1 MDQKNIKDKIAELK
15 TWVSGHTRIVL
26 PAVLVVC
33 VAVTASVVLSANQK
47 NAEGSELQTAA
58 VSAEQT
64 EVSESVEGE
73 AAEAAAAVPVLAL
86 EEDAYPAV
94 NTLVQDYY
102 SALSEGNL
110 EAVEGMNRMLE
121 ENEKLRIRE
130 MSKYI
135 DSYSELKVYTKTGPV
150 ENSYLAYVYSKVKFT
165 EYDKL
170 VPGMQAFYICTDE
183 SGNCYINGGEEDT
196 SVTEYIRAVS
206 LQDDVVELNNQVAA
220 EYNELLD
227 SDEELTAFL
236 ADLGNRIDV
245 SVGEALEAAEK
256 AAEEAEAAAEE
267 TDTAAAEAAEGAG
280 DGAQAPQKVKVKEVV
295 NIRSSDS
302 ETADKLGKAQTGDEF
317 ELLEEKPNGWS
328 KIRFEGKEAFIKTEF
343 LETVA
348 AEAPAEEA
356 ATTEEPAEEVQETE
370 AQETEAQGSE
380 EPVSEDTASEAPAGS
395 DTVTVVENVNVRK
408 SASETG
414 EKLGLAYIGEKLEL
428 LMRQADGWTRVK
440 YKGQTGYVKSEYVE

>member
-15 TWVSGHTRIVL
+15 TWVTGHTRIVL

-33 VAVTASVVLSANQK
+33 VAVTASAVLNANQK
-47 NAEGSELQTAA
+47 NTEGSELQTAA
-58 VSAEQT
+58 VAAEQAEESESAEG
-64 EVSESVEGE
+64 ESVET
-73 AAEAAAAVPVLAL
+73 AAVPVLAL

-94 NTLVQDYY
+94 NTLMQDYY

-110 EAVEGMNRMLE
+110 EAVEGMNRMME
-121 ENEKLRIRE
+121 ENAKLRIRE

-183 SGNCYINGGEEDT
+183 NGSCYINGGEEET

-256 AAEEAEAAAEE
+256 AAEEAEAAAAQAE
-267 TDTAAAEAAEGAG
+267 TDAVAEASADAG
-280 DGAQAPQKVKVKEVV
+280 DSAQAPQKVKVKEVV

-302 ETADKLGKAQTGDEF
+302 ETADKLGKAQTGEEF

-328 KIRFEGKEAFIKTEF
+328 KIRFEGREAFIKTEF
-343 LETVA
+343 LETAA
-348 AEAPAEEA
+348 AEAAAPAEESGATEAFA
-356 ATTEEPAEEVQETE
+356 AETQETE
-370 AQETEAQGSE
+370 AS
-380 EPVSEDTASEAPAGS
+380 ASADSAGQ
-395 DTVTVVENVNVRK
+395 DTVTVIENVNVRK
-408 SASETG
+408 SASESG
-414 EKLGLAYIGEKLEL
+414 EKLGLVYMGEKLEV